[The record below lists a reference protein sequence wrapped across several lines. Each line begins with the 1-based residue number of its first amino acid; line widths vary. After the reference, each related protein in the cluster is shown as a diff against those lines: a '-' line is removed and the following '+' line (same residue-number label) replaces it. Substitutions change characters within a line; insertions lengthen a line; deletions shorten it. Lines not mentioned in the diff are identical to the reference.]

1 MVKIYLRYSLK
12 TTFGVVTSF
21 PSNIVFD
28 GTGKCAITG
37 ALEHVLIWDLKKGAK
52 IASYSDT
59 EVKKQPV
66 VSHIALSPDKVH
78 LATGYDFCLPLRI
91 SDFLFPTGP
100 TLPTLCIS
108 TMTVVSNSTIF

>member
-21 PSNIVFD
+21 PSNVIFD

-37 ALEHVLIWDLKKGAK
+37 ALEHVLIWDLKKGSKVAC
-52 IASYSDT
+52 YSDS

-66 VSHIALSPDKVH
+66 VSQIVLSPDNVH
-78 LATGYDFCLPLRI
+78 LAAGCVPHIPFVQFGLQ
-91 SDFLFPTGP
+91 
-100 TLPTLCIS
+100 LCYATAS
-108 TMTVVSNSTIF
+108 SLGFHL

>member
-52 IASYSDT
+52 VASYSDT

-66 VSHIALSPDKVH
+66 VSQIALSPDKVH
-78 LATGYDFCLPLRI
+78 LATGYVAPLSASNFRLPPSYRAYCL
-91 SDFLFPTGP
+91 G
-100 TLPTLCIS
+100 
-108 TMTVVSNSTIF
+108 

>member
-12 TTFGVVTSF
+12 TTFGVVASF

-52 IASYSDT
+52 VASYCDT

-66 VSHIALSPDKVH
+66 VSQIALSPDRVH
-78 LATGYDFCLPLRI
+78 LATGYVQFAFRLDFPASSLLPAHF
-91 SDFLFPTGP
+91 SP
-100 TLPTLCIS
+100 
-108 TMTVVSNSTIF
+108 